1 LPAVDDE
8 AGGGGV
14 GVEVGQVV
22 FVEFGQTTAM
32 VAVILANS

>member
-1 LPAVDDE
+1 LAAADDQ

-22 FVEFGQTTAM
+22 FVEVGHRVPGELVGVFG
-32 VAVILANS
+32 